1 MARQG
6 LDEVNQDLI
15 DNQILELIEQ
25 RPDITDTEIAL
36 QLDLSIDEVIDRIK
50 SLSDTRVKILIVDDD
65 KDVVTPL
72 KMSLEADN
80 YSVIEAYAGCG
91 AIEKAH
97 GEIPDLII
105 LDIILPDM
113 DGYEVCNRLRE
124 DPLTEL
130 IPIIMLTGKDDISNK
145 IEGLERGADD
155 YITKPFNLSELKA
168 RIRTV
173 LRRSRV

>member
-1 MARQG
+1 VARQG

>member
-1 MARQG
+1 MQG
-6 LDEVNQDLI
+6 LDVVRQSLI
-15 DNQILELIEQ
+15 DNQILELIKQ
-25 RPDITDTEIAL
+25 RPDITDTEIAS
-36 QLDLSIDEVIDRIK
+36 QLGLKIDEVIDRIE
-50 SLSDTRVKILIVDDD
+50 SLSDTRVKILIVDDE
-65 KDVVTPL
+65 KDVVVPL

-80 YSVIEAYAGCG
+80 YSVIEAYAGYG
-91 AIEKAH
+91 AIEKARS
-97 GEIPDLII
+97 EIPDLII
-105 LDIILPDM
+105 LDLMLPDM